1 MKRDSFSQLTPPSK
15 ALMSCAN
22 ELSRLHSWPIL
33 DAGCGAGRNAV
44 ALALTGLSVVCVD
57 RDIDRLLALSDIA
70 PRYIASIKPPRNV
83 VGKLYPIC
91 ADLDELQW
99 PFSPS
104 QFSAIT
110 CVHFLKIGLLDLF
123 WSALVVSGYLFIE
136 TFGGHGKNYL
146 DLPKSG
152 QLREQLSG
160 RFN

>member
-83 VGKLYPIC
+83 EGKLYPIC

-123 WSALVVSGYLFIE
+123 WSALVVSG
-136 TFGGHGKNYL
+136 
-146 DLPKSG
+146 
-152 QLREQLSG
+152 
-160 RFN
+160 